1 MWYYG
6 QKNIILWSEKYGVM
20 GRKNM
25 ILRAENGQNG
35 PSEAAPPLSLSP
47 VNSISPP
54 PIPVQQ
60 RLPADQLQSL
70 FSLLKIG
77 NPSLFLSPS
86 FPLSVH
92 QISTDRR
99 HSFANLT
106 FQHTL
111 IHFGGRLLLSIETF
125 TLPPL
130 QLLNLLEGIWSDRR
144 GGRTLDAHSS
154 LPFCGLHSR
163 ANLANRFREHLSLFH
178 IL

>member
-1 MWYYG
+1 M
-6 QKNIILWSEKYGVM
+6 ILW
-20 GRKNM
+20 
-25 ILRAENGQNG
+25 AENGQNG

-92 QISTDRR
+92 QISRDRR
-99 HSFANLT
+99 HSFASLT
-106 FQHTL
+106 
-111 IHFGGRLLLSIETF
+111 FGGRLLLSIETF

-144 GGRTLDAHSS
+144 GWRTLNAHSS
-154 LPFCGLHSR
+154 LPFCGLR
-163 ANLANRFREHLSLFH
+163 
-178 IL
+178 I

>member
-1 MWYYG
+1 M
-6 QKNIILWSEKYGVM
+6 ILWSEKYGVM

-25 ILRAENGQNG
+25 ILWAENGQNG
-35 PSEAAPPLSLSP
+35 PSEAAPPLSLTP

-60 RLPADQLQSL
+60 RLPADQLNSL

-92 QISTDRR
+92 QISRDRR

-125 TLPPL
+125 TLPPS
-130 QLLNLLEGIWSDRR
+130 QLLVGPQGEGALLM
-144 GGRTLDAHSS
+144 HM
-154 LPFCGLHSR
+154 LPF
-163 ANLANRFREHLSLFH
+163 LFVDYIH
-178 IL
+178 